1 MNVAKEGV
9 TIVLTWRTDDAE
21 DVAKAQ
27 AVYTRLVRQGW
38 LATGRNGRSRRVF
51 AFPPDQGKLVFVPLS
66 EGG

>member
-1 MNVAKEGV
+1 MNVTKEGV

-38 LATGRNGRSRRVF
+38 LATGQTKGRRRVF
-51 AFPPDQGKLVFVPLS
+51 AFPPDQGILVFIPLS